1 METRQTLEEKLRLFN
16 WQLTFKAITVCII
29 AFFLMIPRF
38 MIEDLMRERET
49 TAESTKHE
57 VMQKW
62 SLDQTVRG
70 PMLTIPY
77 IEKVF
82 DDQGKM
88 IKEEVHE
95 YHFLPET
102 LNVDG
107 EIFPQELHLSIY
119 QSVVYESSL
128 KINGRFAKPDFEK
141 LKIDASNLLWEK
153 ASLSIAISDLRGIN
167 TMVDLKWNNKIF
179 PFSPGM
185 DCSLIGE
192 KGISIVIPGLAESD
206 FPSEFNVD
214 LNLKGSD
221 MLQFAP
227 LGETTEVNL
236 HSTWNDPGFQGS
248 FLPASRNISAAGFD
262 AQWKILNFNRNFP
275 QEWKDDAFKVIN
287 ADFGVKLVTVA
298 DHYQKN
304 MRSAKYGVLVILFMF
319 LSFFLNEIIT
329 KQKIHAFQYILV
341 GFAILIFYL
350 LLLSISEH
358 LGFNIAYLISS
369 LSVIA
374 MVFAYSR
381 SFLETWMNSVLLSS
395 ILTFSFAFIFVLM
408 QLESYALL
416 VGSIGLFCVLALT
429 MFYTRKIN
437 WYND

>member
-1 METRQTLEEKLRLFN
+1 METKQILEEKLRLFN
-16 WQLTFKAITVCII
+16 WQLTLKAFTVCVI
-29 AFFLMIPRF
+29 AFILMIPRF
-38 MIEDLMRERET
+38 MIQDLMHERET

-62 SLDQTVRG
+62 SLNQTVRG

-77 IEKVF
+77 IEKTF

-88 IKEEVHE
+88 IKEEIHE

-102 LNVDG
+102 LNIKG

-119 QSVVYESSL
+119 QSEVYESS
-128 KINGRFAKPDFEK
+128 IEISGRFTKPDFRK
-141 LKIDASNLLWEK
+141 LKIDPANVLWEK
-153 ASLSIAISDLRGIN
+153 SGLSLAISDLRGIN
-167 TMVDLKWNNKIF
+167 TLVDLKWNNKIF

-185 DCSLIGE
+185 DCNLIGD
-192 KGISIVIPGLAESD
+192 KGISITIPNLAESD
-206 FPSEFNVD
+206 FPSEFNVN

-227 LGETTEVNL
+227 LGETTEVDIR
-236 HSTWNDPGFQGS
+236 SSWNDPGFQGN
-248 FLPASRNISAAGFD
+248 FLTASRNISESGFD

-275 QEWKDDAFKVIN
+275 QEWKDDAFKVTN
-287 ADFGVKLVTVA
+287 ADFGVKLVTIA

-350 LLLSISEH
+350 LLLSVSEH

-369 LSVIA
+369 VSVIT
-374 MVFAYSR
+374 MVLAYSR
-381 SFLETWMNSVLLSS
+381 SFLKTWMNSILLSS

-429 MFYTRKIN
+429 MFFTRKIN

>member
-1 METRQTLEEKLRLFN
+1 METKQILEEKLRLFN
-16 WQLTFKAITVCII
+16 WQLTLKAFTVCVI
-29 AFFLMIPRF
+29 AFILMIPRF
-38 MIEDLMRERET
+38 MIQDLMHERET

-62 SLDQTVRG
+62 SLNQTVRG

-77 IEKVF
+77 IEKTF

-88 IKEEVHE
+88 IKEEIHE

-102 LNVDG
+102 LNIKG

-119 QSVVYESSL
+119 QSEVYESS
-128 KINGRFAKPDFEK
+128 IEISGRFTKPDFRK
-141 LKIDASNLLWEK
+141 LKIDPANVLWEK
-153 ASLSIAISDLRGIN
+153 SGLSLAISDLRGIN
-167 TMVDLKWNNKIF
+167 TLVDLKWNNKIF

-185 DCSLIGE
+185 DCNLIGD
-192 KGISIVIPGLAESD
+192 KGISITIPNLAESD
-206 FPSEFNVD
+206 FPSEFNVN

-227 LGETTEVNL
+227 LGETTEVDIR
-236 HSTWNDPGFQGS
+236 SSWNDPGFQGN
-248 FLPASRNISAAGFD
+248 FLPASRNISESGFD

-275 QEWKDDAFKVIN
+275 QEWKDDAFKVTN
-287 ADFGVKLVTVA
+287 ADFGVKLVTLA

-350 LLLSISEH
+350 LLLSVSEH

-369 LSVIA
+369 VSVIT
-374 MVFAYSR
+374 MVLAYSR
-381 SFLETWMNSVLLSS
+381 SFLKTWMNSILLSS

-416 VGSIGLFCVLALT
+416 VGSIGLFCVLSLT
-429 MFYTRKIN
+429 MYFTRKIN